1 MATAGVYLRESP
13 AAKAR
18 MQEVARYVST
28 VFSISRLARRSPP
41 ESQTLKPAKT
51 IDSTAIK
58 AMHPMPKEKA
68 RFL

>member
-1 MATAGVYLRESP
+1 
-13 AAKAR
+13 

-51 IDSTAIK
+51 VDSTAIK
-58 AMHPMPKEKA
+58 AMHPMPTEKA
-68 RFL
+68 RFLK